1 MNVKFY
7 GITDRSYLKDK
18 NLIDAIEKAIKGGI
32 TVLQLREK
40 ELNSRDF
47 YYQALKVKEVTD
59 HYGIPLI
66 VNDRVDIAL
75 AVEANGVHV
84 GQEDLPTKIVRKI
97 IGKEKMLG
105 VSVENVEQ
113 ATQAQMDG
121 ADYLGVGPVFP
132 SPTKPEA
139 KIIDI
144 AVVKKIKE
152 SVDLPVVAI
161 GGITAKNLYELM
173 IKTNVDGVAVIS
185 TLFVGNIKENAKRIR
200 KVLEKVEKAIER
212 SQKDVE

>member
-1 MNVKFY
+1 
-7 GITDRSYLKDK
+7 
-18 NLIDAIEKAIKGGI
+18 
-32 TVLQLREK
+32 
-40 ELNSRDF
+40 
-47 YYQALKVKEVTD
+47 
-59 HYGIPLI
+59 
-66 VNDRVDIAL
+66 
-75 AVEANGVHV
+75 
-84 GQEDLPTKIVRKI
+84 
-97 IGKEKMLG
+97 MLG